1 MNTIPL
7 FNPDEFGISMAG
19 ITLKEDSGEHLLV
32 VFRGKRIIFKK
43 FYAKPEDA
51 KRAFANRFKNEAGI
65 KPLWSEF
72 AICHNYK
79 EKKEKK
85 GPGGKA

>member
-1 MNTIPL
+1 
-7 FNPDEFGISMAG
+7 MAG

-72 AICHNYK
+72 AICHNCKKGK
-79 EKKEKK
+79 EKKV
-85 GPGGKA
+85 PGGKT

>member
-1 MNTIPL
+1 
-7 FNPDEFGISMAG
+7 MAG
-19 ITLKEDSGEHLLV
+19 ISLKEDSGEHLLV

-43 FYAKPEDA
+43 FYAKPEGA

-65 KPLWSEF
+65 KPLWPDF

-79 EKKEKK
+79 DRKEKKEPAQKK
-85 GPGGKA
+85 PRIVEIIP